1 MVRLRHRALSPAA
14 RSASSSP
21 PAWRQRRCSAAILR
35 IQLAEAESSLGLIP
49 GNRVEELAGQR
60 EVYHDMVALCR
71 TIPSCDVNFFGFT
84 DAYYWITFLN
94 RDPLMFDPHYLAKPA
109 FFGVRDAL
117 VGY

>member
-1 MVRLRHRALSPAA
+1 
-14 RSASSSP
+14 
-21 PAWRQRRCSAAILR
+21 
-35 IQLAEAESSLGLIP
+35 
-49 GNRVEELAGQR
+49 
-60 EVYHDMVALCR
+60 MVALCR
-71 TIPSCDVNFFGFT
+71 AIPSCDVNFFGFT